1 MKFKNYYQFLVL
13 LFLVTGAAAQEMTI
27 TGNVTD
33 AEGIPLPGVNV
44 FIEGTTSGTLTDFDG
59 NYEIQASQGDVLV
72 FSYVGMETA
81 EITVGDVNEIDV
93 VLSTSES
100 VLEEVIVT
108 AAGIE
113 REQSSMGSATTTVDS
128 EEINRGSQANIAD
141 ALKGKVAGV
150 TISAASTDPGASSG
164 VIIRGISSMSGSNQP
179 LYVVD
184 GVPINNS
191 SSFSSSLNGAY
202 DFGRGS
208 QDINPENIESM
219 TILKGASATSL
230 YGSRAANGV
239 IIITT
244 KDGKAGKLAIDLSSS
259 TFFSR
264 ISRTPKYQSTFGQG
278 WDGLHYLIENGSWG
292 PRFDGEVRVW
302 GNIVDNAQQLKPYLF
317 QEDQLENFF
326 TTGSYYLNSVAVSGG
341 SENTT
346 ARLSY
351 SNLNQDG
358 IFPTAAD
365 SYERNTIGVNATSEI
380 GNLRLSGN
388 LNYVNTSGA
397 AVAAGQGLTVL
408 NNLMQIPT
416 DLNISGFE
424 DYTNRFNNVSNYY
437 TPYGITNPYF
447 TLNENGTDYEKE
459 RVYGSMELS
468 LKVTEWSDII
478 YRFGLDQS
486 SSATKFWEA
495 IVAPA
500 PGSPNFDS
508 STEYPGS
515 YAEATATE
523 KQLNHDLL
531 YDIDLDFGED
541 FQLQST
547 FGFNVNTRTT
557 SGLSASV
564 GSQNIP
570 GFYSLSNSGED
581 PAATSSRSN
590 RKLYGLFNT
599 STLGYK
605 NMLFITGNIRN
616 DWYSTLPEENRS
628 VLYGGANASWI
639 FTRTFE
645 GLEDFMNYGKLRGGY
660 GEVGVDT
667 GPYQILP
674 DFVAGSAD
682 NQGFRTLAFPLNG
695 VNAYEVGNRAANPN
709 LKPER
714 RKEFE
719 VGADLEF
726 FRNRI
731 ALSVTY
737 YNAIVENQILSL
749 PLASSSGYT
758 NQTANLGE
766 ISNEGIEAL
775 LRVGWFDSFDGFNWN
790 TSFNF
795 SKNNS
800 ILEELDP
807 RIDQVSL
814 AGLSTITLVA
824 REGEPIALLEGPVG
838 EFTEDGRIIVDADG
852 IPIGSPNPEVYGDT
866 QYDYTLGIVNE
877 FSYRNFALG
886 FTVDIREGG
895 LMYSR
900 TADITRFTGNSITTM
915 INDRETFIVPNSVQR
930 VVGDDGTISY
940 VENTIPVSRANL
952 DNEYY
957 GSDAFARAN
966 VIDKS
971 FIKLREVVLSYNFG
985 NEFLERTPLT
995 SLSLSV
1001 IGRNLFLWTPESN
1014 QYIDPEVSTFGTDL
1028 ASQFGEFSASPS
1040 TRSIGFSIKTRF

>member
-1 MKFKNYYQFLVL
+1 MKFKNYYQILVL
-13 LFLVTGAAAQEMTI
+13 LFLVTNATAQEMTI
-27 TGNVTD
+27 SGNVTD
-33 AEGIPLPGVNV
+33 TEGMPLPGVNV
-44 FIEGTTSGTLTDFDG
+44 FIEGTAIGTLTDFDG

-81 EITVGDVNEIDV
+81 EITVGDVTEIDV
-93 VLSTSES
+93 VLNQSES

-113 REQSSMGSATTTVDS
+113 REQSSMGSATTTVNS

-184 GVPINNS
+184 GVPINNAS
-191 SSFSSSLNGAY
+191 TFSSSLNGAY

-244 KDGKAGKLAIDLSSS
+244 KDGKAGKLSIDLSSS

-292 PRFDGEVRVW
+292 PRFDGEIRVW
-302 GNIVDNAQQLKPYLF
+302 GNIVENAQQLKPYLF

-326 TTGSYYLNSVAVSGG
+326 TTGTYHLNSVAVSGG
-341 SENTT
+341 SETTT

-358 IFPTAAD
+358 IFPTNAD

-380 GNLRLSGN
+380 GNLSLSGN
-388 LNYVNTSGA
+388 LNYVNTAGA

-447 TLNENGTDYEKE
+447 TLNENGTDYDKE
-459 RVYGSMELS
+459 RVYGSLELS
-468 LKVTEWSDII
+468 LKLTEWSNLI

-486 SSATKFWEA
+486 SSTTKFWEA
-495 IVAPA
+495 IVAPL

-515 YAEATATE
+515 YAEATSTI

-531 YDIDLDFGED
+531 YDIDLEFGED
-541 FQLQST
+541 FHLQST

-581 PAATSSRSN
+581 PAATSSRTN

-599 STLGYK
+599 STLGFK
-605 NMLFITGNIRN
+605 NMLFLTANVRN

-639 FTRTFE
+639 FTRTFS
-645 GLEDFMNYGKLRGGY
+645 GLESFMNYGKLRGGY

-682 NQGFRTLAFPLNG
+682 NQGFRSLAFPLNG

-731 ALSVTY
+731 ALSFTY
-737 YNAIVENQILSL
+737 YNAKVENQILSL
-749 PLASSSGYT
+749 PLAASSGYT

-775 LRVGWFDSFDGFNWN
+775 LRVGWFDSFDGFNWD

-800 ILEELDP
+800 VLEELDP
-807 RIDQVSL
+807 RIEQVSL

-852 IPIGSPNPEVYGDT
+852 IPIGSPTPEVYGDT

-886 FTVDIREGG
+886 FTFDIREGG

-930 VVGDDGTISY
+930 VIGEDGTTTY
-940 VENTIPVSRANL
+940 VENTVPVSRANI

-957 GSDAFARAN
+957 GSDAFARAT

-985 NEFLERTPLT
+985 DDLLERTPLS